1 MQNTD
6 IPNLLELQKI
16 ENKIHERHTNIEG
29 HKKRMDHINNQI
41 KKRKELLNKNEEDLE
56 TQQSELKKKEKI
68 LFNLEEKKKKSN
80 EHYKVAKSQVQVEA
94 LEKELKDLSPSI
106 EALEDEILELLDSI
120 DECEVK
126 VKDGQNFLKGSKD
139 TKEEI
144 EKEVNE
150 DIYDDE
156 HAISVFQKKEDS
168 FLELLS
174 SEAKSLFEGLKK
186 RYKSKEFITNIEK
199 GKCKGCF
206 YMLPSHLIESI
217 YRGTNIECCPSCQR
231 ILAPN
236 LD

>member
-41 KKRKELLNKNEEDLE
+41 KKRKELLSKNEEDLE
-56 TQQSELKKKEKI
+56 TQKSELKKKEKV

-80 EHYKVAKSQVQVEA
+80 EHYKVAKSQIEVEA

-120 DECEVK
+120 DECEIK
-126 VKDGQNFLKGSKD
+126 IKDGQNFLKGSKD

-144 EKEVNE
+144 EREVNE

-156 HAISVFQKKEDS
+156 HAISVFQKKEES

-174 SEAKSLFEGLKK
+174 SEAKSLFDGLKK

-206 YMLPSHLIESI
+206 YMLPSHLVESI
-217 YRGTNIECCPSCQR
+217 YRGINIECCPSCQR
-231 ILAPN
+231 ILTPG

>member
-16 ENKIHERHTNIEG
+16 ENQIHERHHNIES
-29 HKKRMDHINNQI
+29 HKKRIEYINNQI
-41 KKRKELLNKNEEDLE
+41 EKRKELMNKNERDLE
-56 TQQSELKKKEKI
+56 TQKVELMEKEKA
-68 LFNLEEKKKKSN
+68 LYSLEEKKKKSN
-80 EHYKVAKSQVQVEA
+80 EHYKVAKSQIEVEA
-94 LEKELKDLSPSI
+94 LEKELKELSPLI
-106 EALEDEILELLDSI
+106 EALENKILELLDSI
-120 DECEVK
+120 DECEIK
-126 VKDGQNFLKGSKD
+126 IKDGQNFLKGSKE

-144 EKEVNE
+144 EKEVSE
-150 DIYDDE
+150 DIHDDE

-186 RYKSKEFITNIEK
+186 RYKSTEFITNIEN

-206 YMLPSHLIESI
+206 YMLPSHLVESV
-217 YRGTNIECCPSCQR
+217 YRGINIECCPSCQR
-231 ILAPN
+231 ILTPG